1 MSLVRWNPN
10 RNLISIS
17 DEIDRF
23 FNDFGLNLRE
33 SDTVWRPSV
42 DLSETENTYEVKAE
56 MPGMKKEDIKVEV
69 KENVLTL
76 TGEKKHETKD
86 DKKNFHRLER
96 VYGRF
101 QRSFRLPKE
110 VKSGEIKAKYRNGV
124 LTIEIPK
131 AEEMK
136 PKEVAIS

>member
-1 MSLVRWNPN
+1 MSLVRWNPT

-69 KENVLTL
+69 KENVLIL

-86 DKKNFHRLER
+86 
-96 VYGRF
+96 
-101 QRSFRLPKE
+101 
-110 VKSGEIKAKYRNGV
+110 
-124 LTIEIPK
+124 
-131 AEEMK
+131 
-136 PKEVAIS
+136 

>member
-23 FNDFGLNLRE
+23 FEDFGLNLRE

-96 VYGRF
+96 VYGKF
-101 QRSFRLPKE
+101 QRSFRLPRE
-110 VKSGEIKAKYRNGV
+110 VKSEEIKAKYRNGV

>member
-10 RNLISIS
+10 RTLISIS
-17 DEIDRF
+17 HEIDRF

-33 SDTVWRPSV
+33 SDTVWCPSV

-69 KENVLTL
+69 KENVLIL

-96 VYGRF
+96 VYGKF
-101 QRSFRLPKE
+101 QRSFRLPRE
-110 VKSGEIKAKYRNGV
+110 VKSEEIKAKYRNGV

-131 AEEMK
+131 TEEMK
-136 PKEVAIS
+136 PKEVSVA

>member
-1 MSLVRWNPN
+1 MSLVRWNPT

-69 KENVLTL
+69 KENVLIL

-96 VYGRF
+96 VYGKF
-101 QRSFRLPKE
+101 QRSFRLPRE
-110 VKSGEIKAKYRNGV
+110 VKSEEIKAKYRNGV
-124 LTIEIPK
+124 LTVEIPK
-131 AEEMK
+131 TEEMK
-136 PKEVAIS
+136 PKEVSVA

>member
-23 FNDFGLNLRE
+23 FNDFGLNLRD

-96 VYGRF
+96 VYGKF

-110 VKSGEIKAKYRNGV
+110 VKSQEIKAKYRNGV
-124 LTIEIPK
+124 LMIEIPK